1 MSIRVWI
8 YNLAD
13 VDITQAL
20 VEARAAR
27 ARLEGLRQGI
37 REQLM
42 RVEVDLKAAQQE
54 ETVLR
59 DLAKRYNLEVPE
71 DAQPVSEEVREWL
84 VLTRSD
90 AVERVLAGAST
101 PLSPADITEALA
113 DKGREDSAAAVS
125 ATLAYLKTHKR
136 AAQQGRG
143 QWMQPGRS
151 NAFAA
156 ILAGAFVAAAHAQG
170 H

>member
-1 MSIRVWI
+1 VWI
-8 YNLAD
+8 CNLVD
-13 VDITQAL
+13 VDITDAL
-20 VEARAAR
+20 AEARAAR
-27 ARLEGLRQGI
+27 ARLEGQRQAI
-37 REQLM
+37 RDQLM
-42 RVEVDLKAAQQE
+42 KIELDLKAAQQE
-54 ETVLR
+54 EAVLR

-71 DAQPVSEEVREWL
+71 DAQPLSEEVRQWRA
-84 VLTRSD
+84 LTRSD
-90 AVERVLAGAST
+90 AVERVLAEASK
-101 PLSPADITEALA
+101 PLSPTDITEALA

-125 ATLAYLKTHKR
+125 ATLAYLKTSKR

-151 NAFAA
+151 HAVAA